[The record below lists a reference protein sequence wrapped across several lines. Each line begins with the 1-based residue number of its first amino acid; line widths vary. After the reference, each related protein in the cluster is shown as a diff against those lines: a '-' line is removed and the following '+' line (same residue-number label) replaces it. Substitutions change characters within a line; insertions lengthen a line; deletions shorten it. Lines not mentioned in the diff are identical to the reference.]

1 MSVTRPLTS
10 SKATRSP
17 ILIGCE
23 IASCTPATMLA
34 SVCWAAKPTIAAS
47 TAVEARI
54 PVARRFSS
62 VNWLR
67 ARATRIRKRMS
78 RKRRRRKRR
87 RVLVDRETCE
97 TAGVMVL
104 NLAAGEHPTPFPYSN
119 WGPRAGV
126 LGVLLALGTGLVLGI
141 PAVVIDNPANGDLS
155 TAANVVVQ
163 LATAL
168 G

>member
-54 PVARRFSS
+54 PVARRCSS

-67 ARATRIRKRMS
+67 ARATMI

-141 PAVVIDNPANGDLS
+141 PAVVIDNHANGVLS
-155 TAANVVVQ
+155 
-163 LATAL
+163 
-168 G
+168 